1 MNINRSH
8 CPFLSFVHLF
18 QRVGYQ
24 RVREM
29 DKKVWIRETESQ
41 KVEQKWSQQREQ
53 RFNSIFHVKN
63 DHQLHSSKYCSQSKS
78 YQKVALLLNHKC
90 CLLQYVQYCS
100 GRKHIN
106 RISIAILKLWHH
118 TQGSW
123 IPLVTEIS
131 WRFGKCLWHW
141 FPSPI
146 LYYQLLGHARTSTA
160 YFFKSGHG
168 GGVKKVEG
176 LIALYIYFSVV
187 YFSVDFFFY

>member
-41 KVEQKWSQQREQ
+41 KMEQKWSQQREQ

-63 DHQLHSSKYCSQSKS
+63 DSSTPQFEI
-78 YQKVALLLNHKC
+78 LLLIKVLSEGLIAVKNKC

-106 RISIAILKLWHH
+106 SVSIAILKLWHH

-123 IPLVTEIS
+123 IPLVTEIL
-131 WRFGKCLWHW
+131 WRFVKCLWHW
-141 FPSPI
+141 FPSLI
-146 LYYQLLGHARTSTA
+146 LYYQLLGHAGT
-160 YFFKSGHG
+160 Y
-168 GGVKKVEG
+168 
-176 LIALYIYFSVV
+176 
-187 YFSVDFFFY
+187 